1 MQYTHT
7 SGNFPGRHN
16 SSVTCTS
23 CHTANGESVVWPNA
37 AYKPDCA
44 GCHANDF
51 ESGPHKKHE
60 NPDANYTVSELRDC
74 SGACHIYTN
83 ATMTVIK
90 EARPSN
96 HRSSDNDWD

>member
-1 MQYTHT
+1 
-7 SGNFPGRHN
+7 
-16 SSVTCTS
+16 VTCTS
-23 CHTANGESVVWPNA
+23 CHTANSETVTWPNA

-51 ESGPHKKHE
+51 ESGPHKKQE
-60 NPDANYTVSELRDC
+60 NPDAFYTVSELRDC
-74 SGACHIYTN
+74 SGACHIYTDS
-83 ATMTVIK
+83 THTQIK